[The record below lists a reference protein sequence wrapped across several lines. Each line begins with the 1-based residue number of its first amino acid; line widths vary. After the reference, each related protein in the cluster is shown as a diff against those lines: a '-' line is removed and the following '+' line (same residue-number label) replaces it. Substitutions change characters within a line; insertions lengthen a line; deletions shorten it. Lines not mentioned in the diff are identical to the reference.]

1 MKEIIEKK
9 FTELLTTGQ
18 KLTNSIPCDKYDDP
32 GHWVE
37 VKHIAEYHQWLTSVA
52 NLVKLIAPANS
63 IFMAECNRLMNDE
76 RFTIGIPARVV
87 QQMYG
92 VLNSALEEWKA
103 GLLRKIEYIVVAETF
118 DDFLDHATQFHKG
131 NKKIESSVL
140 ASVVLEDTVKKIA
153 NRNDIDPRGLSLES
167 LINELIKKNL
177 FIERILLTD
186 ELKNNCP
193 DMFKNVTNL
202 FKKAKLEVIT
212 HKDFKEKVRLCKGV
226 IRTGEFTAYSNAI
239 LVTGADPERWATN

>member
-9 FTELLTTGQ
+9 FTELLATGQ
-18 KLTNSIPCDKYDDP
+18 KLTNSIPYDKYGSP
-32 GHWVE
+32 VHWVD
-37 VKHIAEYHQWLTSVA
+37 VKRIAEYHQWLTSVA
-52 NLVKLIAPANS
+52 NLVNLIAPANS

-76 RFTIGIPARVV
+76 RFKIGIPTRVV

-153 NRNDIDPRGLSLES
+153 NKNDIDPKGLSLEI
-167 LINELIKKNL
+167 LINELIKKDV
-177 FIERILLTD
+177 FT
-186 ELKNNCP
+186 P
-193 DMFKNVTNL
+193 V
-202 FKKAKLEVIT
+202 KAKRIKGFASVRNHSLHAEW
-212 HKDFKEKVRLCKGV
+212 EKFDIQDVGGLIKGTREL
-226 IRTGEFTAYSNAI
+226 IDQF
-239 LVTGADPERWATN
+239 L

>member
-1 MKEIIEKK
+1 MKEIIEKR
-9 FTELLTTGQ
+9 FTELLATGQ

-76 RFTIGIPARVV
+76 RFKIGIPARVV

-153 NRNDIDPRGLSLES
+153 KRNDIDPKGLSLEI
-167 LINELIKKNL
+167 LINELIKKDV
-177 FIERILLTD
+177 FT
-186 ELKNNCP
+186 P
-193 DMFKNVTNL
+193 V
-202 FKKAKLEVIT
+202 KAKRIKGFASVRNHSLHAEW
-212 HKDFKEKVRLCKGV
+212 EKFDIQDVGELIKGTRELIV
-226 IRTGEFTAYSNAI
+226 QF
-239 LVTGADPERWATN
+239 L

>member
-18 KLTNSIPCDKYDDP
+18 KLTNSIPCDKYGDP

-37 VKHIAEYHQWLTSVA
+37 IKHIAEYHQWLTSVT

-76 RFTIGIPARVV
+76 RFKIGIPTRVV

-92 VLNSALEEWKA
+92 VLNSALEEWEA

-153 NRNDIDPRGLSLES
+153 NRNDIDPKGLSLES
-167 LINELIKKNL
+167 LIDELIKKEV
-177 FIERILLTD
+177 FT
-186 ELKNNCP
+186 P
-193 DMFKNVTNL
+193 V
-202 FKKAKLEVIT
+202 KAKRVKGFASVRNHSLHAEW
-212 HKDFKEKVRLCKGV
+212 EKFDIQDVGELIKGTRELIV
-226 IRTGEFTAYSNAI
+226 QF
-239 LVTGADPERWATN
+239 L

>member
-9 FTELLTTGQ
+9 FTELLATGQ
-18 KLTNSIPCDKYDDP
+18 ELTNSIPYDKYGSP
-32 GHWVE
+32 VHWVD
-37 VKHIAEYHQWLTSVA
+37 VKRIAEYHQWLTSVA
-52 NLVKLIAPANS
+52 NLVNLIAPANS

-76 RFTIGIPARVV
+76 RFKIGIPARVV

-153 NRNDIDPRGLSLES
+153 NRNDIDPKGLSLEL
-167 LINELIKKNL
+167 LINELIKKDV
-177 FIERILLTD
+177 FT
-186 ELKNNCP
+186 P
-193 DMFKNVTNL
+193 V
-202 FKKAKLEVIT
+202 KAKRIKGFASVRNHSLHAEW
-212 HKDFKEKVRLCKGV
+212 EKFDIQDVGELIKGTREL
-226 IRTGEFTAYSNAI
+226 IDRF
-239 LVTGADPERWATN
+239 L

>member
-9 FTELLTTGQ
+9 FTELLATGQ
-18 KLTNSIPCDKYDDP
+18 KLTNSIPYSKY
-32 GHWVE
+32 GSLVHWVD
-37 VKHIAEYHQWLTSVA
+37 VKRTAEYHQWLTSVA
-52 NLVKLIAPANS
+52 NLVSLIAPANS

-76 RFTIGIPARVV
+76 RFKIGIPTRVV

-153 NRNDIDPRGLSLES
+153 NKNDIDPKGLSLEI
-167 LINELIKKNL
+167 LINELIKKDV
-177 FIERILLTD
+177 FT
-186 ELKNNCP
+186 P
-193 DMFKNVTNL
+193 V
-202 FKKAKLEVIT
+202 KAKRI
-212 HKDFKEKVRLCKGV
+212 KG
-226 IRTGEFTAYSNAI
+226 FA
-239 LVTGADPERWATN
+239 

>member
-9 FTELLTTGQ
+9 FTELLATGQ
-18 KLTNSIPCDKYDDP
+18 KLTNSIPYDKYGSP
-32 GHWVE
+32 VHWVD
-37 VKHIAEYHQWLTSVA
+37 VKRIAEYHQWLTSVA
-52 NLVKLIAPANS
+52 NLVNLIAPANS

-76 RFTIGIPARVV
+76 RFKIGIPARVV

-140 ASVVLEDTVKKIA
+140 ASVVLEDTVKKIV
-153 NRNDIDPRGLSLES
+153 NRNDIDPKGLSLEI
-167 LINELIKKNL
+167 LINELIKKDV
-177 FIERILLTD
+177 FT
-186 ELKNNCP
+186 P
-193 DMFKNVTNL
+193 V
-202 FKKAKLEVIT
+202 KAKRIKGFASVRNHSLHAEW
-212 HKDFKEKVRLCKGV
+212 EKFDIQDVGELIKGTRELIV
-226 IRTGEFTAYSNAI
+226 QF
-239 LVTGADPERWATN
+239 L

>member
-9 FTELLTTGQ
+9 FTELLATGQ
-18 KLTNSIPCDKYDDP
+18 KLTNSIPCDEYGSP
-32 GHWVE
+32 GHWVDE
-37 VKHIAEYHQWLTSVA
+37 KRIAEYHQWLTSVA

-76 RFTIGIPARVV
+76 RFKIGIPARVV

-153 NRNDIDPRGLSLES
+153 KRNDIDPKGLSLEI
-167 LINELIKKNL
+167 LINELIKKDV
-177 FIERILLTD
+177 FT
-186 ELKNNCP
+186 P
-193 DMFKNVTNL
+193 V
-202 FKKAKLEVIT
+202 KAKRIKGFASVRNHSLHAEW
-212 HKDFKEKVRLCKGV
+212 EKFDIQDVGELIKGTRELIV
-226 IRTGEFTAYSNAI
+226 QF
-239 LVTGADPERWATN
+239 L

>member
-1 MKEIIEKK
+1 MKENIEKK
-9 FTELLTTGQ
+9 FTELLATGQ
-18 KLTNSIPCDKYDDP
+18 ELTNSIPYDKYGSP
-32 GHWVE
+32 VHWVD
-37 VKHIAEYHQWLTSVA
+37 VKRIAEYHQWLTSVA
-52 NLVKLIAPANS
+52 NLVNLIAPANS

-76 RFTIGIPARVV
+76 RFKIGIPARVV

-153 NRNDIDPRGLSLES
+153 NRNDIDPKGLSLEL
-167 LINELIKKNL
+167 LINELIKKDV
-177 FIERILLTD
+177 FT
-186 ELKNNCP
+186 P
-193 DMFKNVTNL
+193 V
-202 FKKAKLEVIT
+202 KAKRIKGFASVRNHSLHAEW
-212 HKDFKEKVRLCKGV
+212 EKFDIQDVGELIKGTREL
-226 IRTGEFTAYSNAI
+226 IDRF
-239 LVTGADPERWATN
+239 L